1 MNTQIFMHAHPYS
14 KRNFLIA
21 LVFLADVAAVT
32 LVPSAAHA
40 EWKVDLSRRQ
50 KEIRHSDM
58 NGGASGEAYRETTS
72 SRSPA
77 SSQPMFANDGQYG
90 GQYTEPQQ
98 VKWPTAELPAPA
110 PQATSFDA
118 GEQVTELVIM
128 NTQKGFVPNTVRLRK
143 DVKYKLHV
151 VNVNEKE
158 KNISFVLDGFSEHQ
172 STYYGKVKSFYLQPT
187 REGVYSFNCPET
199 SIEGRLVVFAPPGAA
214 NIRTPA
220 SEGK

>member
-1 MNTQIFMHAHPYS
+1 MQIFTHVHLFS
-14 KRNFLIA
+14 KNL
-21 LVFLADVAAVT
+21 VAAVVVAGT
-32 LVPSAAHA
+32 LFSSAAYA

-58 NGGASGEAYRETTS
+58 NDGPVETTS

-77 SSQPMFANDGQYG
+77 SVQPMFASE
-90 GQYTEPQQ
+90 EPQPTR
-98 VKWPTAELPAPA
+98 WPTAELPAPA
-110 PQATSFDA
+110 PHATSFDA
-118 GEQVTELVIM
+118 SEPVTEVVIM
-128 NTQKGFVPNTVRLRK
+128 NTQKGFVPNTLRLRK
-143 DVKYKLHV
+143 NVKYKVHV

>member
-1 MNTQIFMHAHPYS
+1 MSTQTFTHAHPYNKS
-14 KRNFLIA
+14 FLVATLA
-21 LVFLADVAAVT
+21 LLSVVAGT
-32 LVPSAAHA
+32 LFSSSAHA

-58 NGGASGEAYRETTS
+58 NEGAYRSSEASS

-77 SSQPMFANDGQYG
+77 STQPMFAN
-90 GQYTEPQQ
+90 ESPQA

-110 PQATSFDA
+110 PQAASFD
-118 GEQVTELVIM
+118 ESEPVTELVIM

-143 DVKYKLHV
+143 GVKYKLHV

-172 STYYGKVKSFYLQPT
+172 STYYGKVKSFYVQPT
-187 REGVYSFNCPET
+187 REGVYSYQCPET

-220 SEGK
+220 SLDRSAVGNETGK

>member
-1 MNTQIFMHAHPYS
+1 VNTQTFTHAHPYN
-14 KRNFLIA
+14 KFMG
-21 LVFLADVAAVT
+21 LATGVVLTVAVT
-32 LVPSAAHA
+32 VFSSAANA

-50 KEIRHSDM
+50 KEIRQVDM
-58 NGGASGEAYRETTS
+58 NDGPIYGSGYQATS

-77 SSQPMFANDGQYG
+77 STQPIFEESAPP
-90 GQYTEPQQ
+90 T
-98 VKWPTAELPAPA
+98 KWPTPEIPSPA
-110 PQATSFDA
+110 PQAVSFDA
-118 GEQVTELVIM
+118 SEPVTEVVIL
-128 NTQKGFVPNTVRLRK
+128 NTNKGFVPNTLRLRK
-143 DVKYKLHV
+143 DVKYKV
-151 VNVNEKE
+151 NIVNVNEKE

-187 REGVYSFNCPET
+187 REGVYSYQCPET

>member
-1 MNTQIFMHAHPYS
+1 MQIFTHVHLFN
-14 KRNFLIA
+14 KFL
-21 LVFLADVAAVT
+21 VAAVVVAGT
-32 LVPSAAHA
+32 FFSSAASA

-50 KEIRHSDM
+50 KEIRQYDM
-58 NGGASGEAYRETTS
+58 NDGPVEPTTS

-77 SSQPMFANDGQYG
+77 SVQPMFASE
-90 GQYTEPQQ
+90 EP
-98 VKWPTAELPAPA
+98 KTNWPSPELPAPA
-110 PQATSFDA
+110 PQAVSFEP
-118 GEQVTELVIM
+118 GEQVTEVVIM

-143 DVKYKLHV
+143 DVKYKVHI

>member
-1 MNTQIFMHAHPYS
+1 MHAHLYN
-14 KRNFLIA
+14 KFI
-21 LVFLADVAAVT
+21 VAAVVVAGT
-32 LVPSAAHA
+32 IFSSSASA

-58 NGGASGEAYRETTS
+58 SGGPEYDVGYASGEATS

-77 SSQPMFANDGQYG
+77 STQPMFANDGQYSAPAP
-90 GQYTEPQQ
+90 T
-98 VKWPTAELPAPA
+98 KWPTAEIPAPA
-110 PQATSFDA
+110 HQATSFDA
-118 GEQVTELVIM
+118 SEPVTELVIM
-128 NTQKGFVPNTVRLRK
+128 NTQNGFVPNTVRLRK

>member
-1 MNTQIFMHAHPYS
+1 MNTQIFMHAHRYN
-14 KRNFLIA
+14 KFL
-21 LVFLADVAAVT
+21 LAIVVCSGVAAVT
-32 LVPSAAHA
+32 LFSSAADA

-58 NGGASGEAYRETTS
+58 NGGASGDAYRETTG

-77 SSQPMFANDGQYG
+77 STQPMFANE
-90 GQYTEPQQ
+90 EPHP

-110 PQATSFDA
+110 PQATSFEA

-143 DVKYKLHV
+143 DVKYKLHI

-220 SEGK
+220 SLDRSAIGNETGK

>member
-1 MNTQIFMHAHPYS
+1 MNTQIFMDAHLYS
-14 KRNFLIA
+14 KSL
-21 LVFLADVAAVT
+21 VAAVVVAGT
-32 LVPSAAHA
+32 LFTSAAHA

-58 NGGASGEAYRETTS
+58 NGGASGEAYMGTTS

-77 SSQPMFANDGQYG
+77 STQPMFANDGQY
-90 GQYTEPQQ
+90 TEPAP

-110 PQATSFDA
+110 PHAMSFDSS
-118 GEQVTELVIM
+118 EPVTEVVIM
-128 NTQKGFVPNTVRLRK
+128 NTQKGFVPNTLRLRK
-143 DVKYKLHV
+143 DVKYKVHV

>member
-1 MNTQIFMHAHPYS
+1 MNTQIFMDAHLYS
-14 KRNFLIA
+14 KFL
-21 LVFLADVAAVT
+21 VAAVVVAGT
-32 LVPSAAHA
+32 TFTSVASA

-58 NGGASGEAYRETTS
+58 NGGAPSDAYQQTTS
-72 SRSPA
+72 SRNPA
-77 SSQPMFANDGQYG
+77 SVQPMFANEGAPA
-90 GQYTEPQQ
+90 T
-98 VKWPTAELPAPA
+98 KWPTAELPAPA
-110 PQATSFDA
+110 PQAMSFDA
-118 GEQVTELVIM
+118 SEPVTEVVIM
-128 NTQKGFVPNTVRLRK
+128 NTQKGFVPNTIRLRK

-199 SIEGRLVVFAPPGAA
+199 SVEGRLVVFAPPGAA

-220 SEGK
+220 SETGK